1 MPDTND
7 DDEDDETF
15 LGRSIYKKQRSP
27 KNIEEYLV
35 LDEDN
40 MLHFKA
46 LAKHYGVNQYL
57 VTMPES
63 AEKAQEAKYT
73 VPTPEAHVQSLS
85 ATQRDKDMF
94 IKFLVEQLR

>member
-35 LDEDN
+35 
-40 MLHFKA
+40 
-46 LAKHYGVNQYL
+46 
-57 VTMPES
+57 
-63 AEKAQEAKYT
+63 
-73 VPTPEAHVQSLS
+73 
-85 ATQRDKDMF
+85 
-94 IKFLVEQLR
+94 

>member
-1 MPDTND
+1 
-7 DDEDDETF
+7 
-15 LGRSIYKKQRSP
+15 
-27 KNIEEYLV
+27 
-35 LDEDN
+35 

-57 VTMPES
+57 VTMPDS
-63 AEKAQEAKYT
+63 AEKAKDAKYT
-73 VPTPEAHVQSLS
+73 VPTPDAHVQSLS